1 MLGLL
6 LSAFLGCS
14 DYAMIGV
21 EKREAEILVHPMH
34 LDFGH
39 LQSGFESFLLAVIL
53 CRKEGSVRAP
63 PVKTTLGAILAST
76 AFTVF

>member
-6 LSAFLGCS
+6 LSVLLGCS

-21 EKREAEILVHPMH
+21 EKRQPEILVYPMH

-39 LQSGFESFLLAVIL
+39 LQSGLESDQKYFTITNTGDEDLVICLLYTSPSP
-53 CRKEGSVRAP
+53 RD
-63 PVKTTLGAILAST
+63 
-76 AFTVF
+76 